1 MNWDLPSE
9 MKTLLLILGCLN
21 CCHLLS
27 ANPCVNHTVLDQ
39 PWRSTKCANTDCS
52 SLKCDEDLATGWYR
66 FNGSGGSTIPD
77 KLVPRNLCSTHAP
90 GWLNGTHPIPDD
102 GEVTRKV
109 CFHWR
114 ENPCLWSVEI
124 KIKQCS
130 NYFVY
135 YLVKTPFCSL
145 AYCTGEA
152 VVPTPPTK
160 PETTLPPTPETTLP
174 PTRDHSATHTRD
186 HSATHARDHS
196 ATHARDHSATQARDH
211 SATQARDH
219 SATQARDHSATSC
232 IINDCPKSD
241 ITIVRNGWQ
250 TVSTGDHIAG
260 RL

>member
-145 AYCTGEA
+145 AYCTGMGGKQFQL
-152 VVPTPPTK
+152 VITLLGDCD
-160 PETTLPPTPETTLP
+160 PESMQKVMLEVQLLFGKRLPDLKLQL
-174 PTRDHSATHTRD
+174 SLG
-186 HSATHARDHS
+186 
-196 ATHARDHSATQARDH
+196 
-211 SATQARDH
+211 
-219 SATQARDHSATSC
+219 
-232 IINDCPKSD
+232 KY
-241 ITIVRNGWQ
+241 
-250 TVSTGDHIAG
+250 
-260 RL
+260 